1 MLSGDHIRQSFSAA
15 LPIMLGYVAIGIP
28 CGILSASI
36 GMNELQVFLLSAVF
50 YSGAGQF
57 MIPNMWLAGSPL
69 ASIIASVSLVNTR
82 QMLYSASFAPRCER
96 VKKRLAFLFAAT
108 VTDESYGVNTAKFEE
123 GGWSVGRATLVNL
136 FSQSSWALSNVAGVL
151 VGNAVGIPLAI
162 ASFAMTSIFICL
174 LVTQKVTPAN
184 VVAAAF
190 AILGVYTCKTIG
202 LSGPAI
208 LVGALVGVM
217 AALLFTGEPM
227 GWGDYFIVLGC
238 CAITMLVCRV
248 VPLFVLKGKELPEG
262 VGQALGFIPPAAF
275 AALVANDL
283 LTPGMFDAGL
293 WPAAAPLVAA
303 LAVALV
309 AWKTKSLLWC
319 AVSGVA
325 AYALLMLL

>member
-69 ASIIASVSLVNTR
+69 ASIIASVS
-82 QMLYSASFAPRCER
+82 RCER

-217 AALLFTGEPM
+217 AALLFT
-227 GWGDYFIVLGC
+227 W
-238 CAITMLVCRV
+238 A
-248 VPLFVLKGKELPEG
+248 KERG
-262 VGQALGFIPPAAF
+262 
-275 AALVANDL
+275 
-283 LTPGMFDAGL
+283 
-293 WPAAAPLVAA
+293 
-303 LAVALV
+303 
-309 AWKTKSLLWC
+309 
-319 AVSGVA
+319 
-325 AYALLMLL
+325 

>member
-57 MIPNMWLAGSPL
+57 MIPL

-136 FSQSSWALSNVAGVL
+136 FSQSSWALSNV
-151 VGNAVGIPLAI
+151 GIPLAI

-217 AALLFTGEPM
+217 AALLFT
-227 GWGDYFIVLGC
+227 W
-238 CAITMLVCRV
+238 A
-248 VPLFVLKGKELPEG
+248 KERG
-262 VGQALGFIPPAAF
+262 
-275 AALVANDL
+275 
-283 LTPGMFDAGL
+283 
-293 WPAAAPLVAA
+293 
-303 LAVALV
+303 
-309 AWKTKSLLWC
+309 
-319 AVSGVA
+319 
-325 AYALLMLL
+325 